1 MSNRVG
7 GVLDEDTLGINEI
20 IGGVLDEDTLG
31 INDNIGGELDE
42 YTLGITENIVGVKVV
57 GAGVTMDGGVNG
69 AVVVVVVIGADVGGN
84 TGLAVR
90 NGADVGITGV
100 GAFMIGAAVTGP
112 LLSLHRIYTGICGG
126 GDFLLIP
133 LPEGCSCGGSVGD
146 FLLIPMPDGS
156 SSGVGIPPTGT
167 NGVLGTGGATM
178 GDVVMVVVGGTTG
191 SGIAVAVA
199 MVGAHVVSSS

>member
-20 IGGVLDEDTLG
+20 IGGVLEEDTLG

-42 YTLGITENIVGVKVV
+42 YTLGITENTVGVKVV

-69 AVVVVVVIGADVGGN
+69 AVVIGADVGGN

-100 GAFMIGAAVTGP
+100 GALTIGAAVTGP

-191 SGIAVAVA
+191 IGVVVAVA

>member
-20 IGGVLDEDTLG
+20 IGGVLEEDTLG

-42 YTLGITENIVGVKVV
+42 YTLGITENTVGVKVV

-69 AVVVVVVIGADVGGN
+69 AVVIGADVGGN

-178 GDVVMVVVGGTTG
+178 GDAVVVGGTTG
-191 SGIAVAVA
+191 SGMAVAVA